1 MGDTNML
8 SRRAFF
14 SALGA
19 CAFIAANP
27 GQPLA
32 AGKGGGNGNSS
43 GNGKGNGNSG
53 GNGNGGGHGNG
64 NSQGKGNN
72 QANPEPANRVAAPD
86 TLGTTTPASANM
98 RIRHKNGFEE
108 TLGGGRYEMK
118 DNRGR
123 TIVNRP
129 ATRKDVA
136 RLNRLAGT

>member
-1 MGDTNML
+1 ML

-19 CAFIAANP
+19 SAFIAANP

-32 AGKGGGNGNSS
+32 AGKGGGNGNGS
-43 GNGKGNGNSG
+43 GNGNGNSG
-53 GNGNGGGHGNG
+53 GKGNSGGNGNG
-64 NSQGKGNN
+64 NSQGKGNS
-72 QANPEPANRVAAPD
+72 PEPASPAAAPD
-86 TLGTTTPASANM
+86 TLGTATPARANM
-98 RIRHKNGFEE
+98 RFRHKNGFEE

-129 ATRKDVA
+129 ATSKDVA